1 MSENVSGTERRYLA
15 VWLPFLTSD
24 RFRHQSNG
32 SHAQADVPLCFTEK
46 HNNALRVVRV
56 DRKAMDIGLTPGL
69 TLADARARVPQ
80 LAAVEMDHAADA
92 AWLERIADFCDR
104 YTPMTAL
111 DAPDGLVLDITG
123 CAHLFGGEKSLL
135 DDLVARLSHGA
146 TQVRTALAGTPQA
159 ARALAR
165 FGPPH
170 VIVAPGREVESVAPL
185 PVAALEAGAET
196 MTALLRAGLKTVGDL
211 TCRPHKPLV
220 ARFGAALVARLVRL
234 QGGEN
239 IAITPRRPVQVCSAE
254 RRFAEPLTQT
264 GDVLATLEAL
274 AGHTAD
280 SLEKRGHGGR
290 RFDAA
295 LFRTDGTVSRLTIE
309 TARPVR
315 APQTVTRL
323 FRERIDTL
331 GDPLDPGYGY
341 DLIRLSV
348 PVSAALETAQHTLD
362 GRQVEDED
370 VTALVD
376 RLSTRFGRHA
386 VTQFVPAETHIPE
399 QAVRAMPA
407 GRATAQATH
416 WQTAPAD
423 ARPMRPVHLFA
434 QPQLIEAL
442 AEIPD
447 GPPLR
452 FRWRRVLHEI
462 VRAEGPERIAP
473 EWWRGDEGSRTRDYY
488 CVEDSHGRR
497 FWIFRHGLY
506 EELPHHP
513 RWFMHGLF
521 A

>member
-1 MSENVSGTERRYLA
+1 MNENISGKPRRYLA

-24 RFRHQSNG
+24 RFRRQCNG
-32 SHAQADVPLCFTEK
+32 SHARSDAPLCFTEK
-46 HNNALRVVRV
+46 QNNALRVVRV
-56 DRKAMDIGLTPGL
+56 DQKAMGMGLTPGL

-80 LAAVEMDHAADA
+80 LAAVEMDHAADM

-123 CAHLFGGEKSLL
+123 CAHLFGGERALL

-146 TQVRTALAGTPQA
+146 TQVCAALAGTPQA

-165 FGPPH
+165 FGPSH
-170 VIVAPGREVESVAPL
+170 VIVAPGGEAKAVASL
-185 PVAALEAGAET
+185 PVAALEAGVEAT
-196 MTALLRAGLKTVGDL
+196 TALLRAGLKTVGDL
-211 TCRPHKPLV
+211 ACRPHKPLV

-239 IAITPRRPVQVCSAE
+239 TAITPRRPVPVCSAE

-264 GDVLATLEAL
+264 GDALATLEAL
-274 AGHTAD
+274 AGHTAH
-280 SLEKRGHGGR
+280 SLEKRGQGGR

-309 TARPVR
+309 TAQPVR
-315 APQTVTRL
+315 APETVMRL
-323 FRERIDTL
+323 FRERIDIL
-331 GDPLDPGYGY
+331 SDPLDPGYGY

-348 PVSAALETAQHTLD
+348 PVSAQLENTQHSLD
-362 GRQVEDED
+362 GRQIEGDD
-370 VTALVD
+370 ISALID
-376 RLSTRFGRHA
+376 RLSTRFGRQA
-386 VTQFVPAETHIPE
+386 VMQFVPAETHIPE
-399 QAVRAMPA
+399 NAVRAMPA
-407 GRATAQATH
+407 GQPVAHAAQ
-416 WQTAPAD
+416 WQAAPAD
-423 ARPMRPVHLFA
+423 ARPMRPVHLFERA
-434 QPQLIEAL
+434 QPIEAL

-447 GPPLR
+447 GPPLK

-462 VRAEGPERIAP
+462 VRAEGPERIAA
-473 EWWRGDEGSRTRDYY
+473 EWWRGDDGSRTRDYY
-488 CVEDSHGRR
+488 CVEDSHGHR
-497 FWIFRHGLY
+497 FWVFRDGLY